1 MLLIPGYTEIDLS
14 NMVVS
19 EAKESQ
25 EAEINSSADSNSVL
39 IYVWTSRLS
48 VYTNVYTCTFTLW
61 PEWIQCWENRSS
73 LGLGSLLSVLRLAE
87 RVPLYW
93 GLLGVSDDI
102 ICHHPQQIPVPS
114 PPGLIPECVSTSPL
128 GSLRRPAYRNIG
140 LNHGLLDQKDLD
152 SSPASAFTYI
162 Q

>member
-1 MLLIPGYTEIDLS
+1 MKPRRARKLRSIVQQTLIVCWFMHGLQGCLFIQMCTHVPLPCDQ
-14 NMVVS
+14 S
-19 EAKESQ
+19 EPS
-25 EAEINSSADSNSVL
+25 AEITDRPSDWVP
-39 IYVWTSRLS
+39 Y
-48 VYTNVYTCTFTLW
+48 F
-61 PEWIQCWENRSS
+61 
-73 LGLGSLLSVLRLAE
+73 SVLRLAE
-87 RVPLYW
+87 RVLLYW

-128 GSLRRPAYRNIG
+128 GSLRGSAYRNIG